1 MTFKQALNKLV
12 SIRTSLYRHLAFP
25 YTKARDLSLKLF
37 NFGPIQGAN
46 AMMYSW
52 IPLPIDDRF
61 PFKFDFKTYNLGRY
75 FTPIYTMT
83 VPDSKD
89 KGINIYYMYRV
100 KLSTP
105 EHIEAL
111 HRNTMKVILDGIENP
126 DLTVKEL
133 LDSIS

>member
-1 MTFKQALNKLV
+1 
-12 SIRTSLYRHLAFP
+12 
-25 YTKARDLSLKLF
+25 
-37 NFGPIQGAN
+37 
-46 AMMYSW
+46 
-52 IPLPIDDRF
+52 
-61 PFKFDFKTYNLGRY
+61 
-75 FTPIYTMT
+75 MT